1 MKRFLTLFIS
11 FFVSISVFAATDI
24 SHLRND
30 LTIPEHCQTNN
41 ISDFFSDDLKYITF
55 SRTGG
60 VRSGFDYEYDISRES
75 LRKFWSLFKGSPGR
89 TLPDWIKNSEK
100 LTHDYN
106 IIFENYKDMD
116 FDFSEEGQV
125 LEILALLKLKE
136 ELDLTKYYITGS
148 VAYSGGKGSN
158 RIGELDI
165 VIGDVETCKVSIVG
179 EVKINPRRLGKAKGQ
194 LSRFR
199 RFIKS
204 VK

>member
-1 MKRFLTLFIS
+1 LKRFLTLFIS